1 MSGPKKNA
9 HLQKSKMHLPSK
21 DLFSSTKQYQDGG
34 TLPSEW
40 FPFAYLHF
48 ESPGGRVGSP
58 RRHMRSGT
66 LNLELTISAEA
77 FQISLRYNGIAIHKV
92 NLYIFPL
99 YPRKTQ
105 IVLKVKGQ
113 YGLVDHRIHQKKVS
127 AGLRF
132 KFTKQMAG
140 TSCPHWIGA
149 DGSVSDPT
157 GGGHSF
163 INSQHVWFVEP
174 DLNMKYIQP

>member
-1 MSGPKKNA
+1 MKSLTLKKTTCLGTFPMSHSPRPTRVVHLLLNSQAYTFKDRTWILRLQCPVQKNA

-48 ESPGGRVGSP
+48 EPPGGRVGSP

-77 FQISLRYNGIAIHKV
+77 FQISLRYNGIAIHKF
-92 NLYIFPL
+92 NLYIFFFVSQ
-99 YPRKTQ
+99 KNTNSS
-105 IVLKVKGQ
+105 KGK
-113 YGLVDHRIHQKKVS
+113 RSIW
-127 AGLRF
+127 
-132 KFTKQMAG
+132 
-140 TSCPHWIGA
+140 P
-149 DGSVSDPT
+149 GSP
-157 GGGHSF
+157 
-163 INSQHVWFVEP
+163 
-174 DLNMKYIQP
+174 